1 VPPTLGQARPILA
14 GAAVIAAALAI
25 ELVDELADGVK
36 AAALPLIRRDLAL
49 SYGQIGLLASVP
61 LLLGSLLELPLGVL
75 AGHGRRRRVAVLLG
89 GAVFVLSLAGA
100 AAARSFAGLL
110 VAFVVFFPASGAFVS
125 LTQSGLMDADP
136 ARREQHMARWDL
148 AGSAGSMAGPVL
160 LIAVLAA
167 GGSWRSA
174 YLVLALVATAA
185 WLGVARNPPQP
196 PPADA
201 HQDPAAATATA
212 ATAVTH
218 PDPPG
223 AAAPPHPDQ
232 AGDVAAPRPDQPG
245 TTATAHPDQPGT
257 TATAHPDQPG
267 TTATAHPDQPG
278 TLAAVRRA
286 RAAPR
291 RPGVLR
297 WLLLL
302 QVSDLQLDV
311 FTGFLALYLV
321 AVVHATPA
329 QAALGVAIR
338 LGAGL
343 AGDAALIRALRH
355 AGGLRLL
362 RASAATAAV
371 AFPGFLLVPGLWPK
385 LLLLGCVS
393 VITAP
398 WYPVLQ
404 AQLYGSLPD
413 QSGVVVSLSSA
424 AGLLGGA
431 APLAVG
437 FLAERFGLA
446 WALAGLATA
455 PVCLLAG
462 LWRSPSQAGHD
473 GAGGPASAQT

>member
-1 VPPTLGQARPILA
+1 VPPTLGKARPILA
-14 GAAVIAAALAI
+14 GAAVIAAALAV
-25 ELVDELADGVK
+25 ELVDELADGAK

-49 SYGQIGLLASVP
+49 SYGQIGLLQSVP

-75 AGHGRRRRVAVLLG
+75 AGHGRTRRVAVLLG
-89 GAVFVLSLAGA
+89 GVVFILALAGA

-136 ARREQHMARWDL
+136 ARREQYMARWGL
-148 AGSAGSMAGPVL
+148 AGSVGSLAGPAL
-160 LIAVLAA
+160 LIVVLAA

-174 YLVLALVATAA
+174 YLVLALAAAAA
-185 WLGVARNPPQP
+185 WLGVARNPPEAGPVDERRGQP
-196 PPADA
+196 SGVP
-201 HQDPAAATATA
+201 
-212 ATAVTH
+212 
-218 PDPPG
+218 
-223 AAAPPHPDQ
+223 AAPPGTAARSDRPGAMAAASPDRPG
-232 AGDVAAPRPDQPG
+232 AMAAASPDRPRAMAAARRALAAPRC
-245 TTATAHPDQPGT
+245 
-257 TATAHPDQPG
+257 
-267 TTATAHPDQPG
+267 
-278 TLAAVRRA
+278 
-286 RAAPR
+286 
-291 RPGVLR
+291 PGVLR
-297 WLLLL
+297 WLVLL
-302 QVSDLQLDV
+302 QASDLLLDV

-355 AGGLRLL
+355 AGGTRLL
-362 RASAATAAV
+362 RASAAAAAA

-385 LLLLGCVS
+385 LLLLALVS

-437 FLAERFGLA
+437 FLAQRFGLA
-446 WALAGLATA
+446 WALAGLGVA
-455 PVCLLAG
+455 PLCLLAG
-462 LWRSPSQAGHD
+462 LWRAPFHAGHD
-473 GAGGPASAQT
+473 GAGGPASART

>member
-1 VPPTLGQARPILA
+1 MPPTLGRARPILA
-14 GAAVIAAALAI
+14 GTAVIAAALAV

-89 GAVFVLSLAGA
+89 GVVFILSLAGA
-100 AAARSFAGLL
+100 AAARSFAALL

-136 ARREQHMARWDL
+136 ARREQHMARWEL
-148 AGSAGSMAGPVL
+148 AGSVGSVAGPAL
-160 LIAVLAA
+160 LIAVLAIGA
-167 GGSWRSA
+167 GWRSA
-174 YLVLALVATAA
+174 YLVLAVVAAAA

-196 PPADA
+196 PPADGRR
-201 HQDPAAATATA
+201 DR
-212 ATAVTH
+212 
-218 PDPPG
+218 PG
-223 AAAPPHPDQ
+223 ATSAA
-232 AGDVAAPRPDQPG
+232 
-245 TTATAHPDQPGT
+245 
-257 TATAHPDQPG
+257 
-267 TTATAHPDQPG
+267 
-278 TLAAVRRA
+278 RRA

-297 WLLLL
+297 WLVLL
-302 QVSDLQLDV
+302 QVSDLLLDV

-343 AGDAALIRALRH
+343 AGDAALIRALRD

-362 RASAATAAV
+362 RASAAAAAV
-371 AFPGFLLVPGLWPK
+371 TFPGFLLVPGLWPK
-385 LLLLGCVS
+385 LLLLACVS

-404 AQLYGSLPD
+404 AQLYASLPG
-413 QSGVVVSLSSA
+413 QSGIVVSLSSA

-431 APLAVG
+431 VPLAVG
-437 FLAERFGLA
+437 FLAQRFGLA
-446 WALAGLATA
+446 WALAGLGAA
-455 PVCLLAG
+455 PLCLLGG
-462 LWRSPSQAGHD
+462 LWRSPWRSPCSAGDD
-473 GAGGPASAQT
+473 GAGDPASAQT

>member
-1 VPPTLGQARPILA
+1 LVLPTFGRARPILA
-14 GAAVIAAALAI
+14 AAAVIAAALAV

-49 SYGQIGLLASVP
+49 SYGQIGLLQSVP
-61 LLLGSLLELPLGVL
+61 LLLGSLLELPLGIL

-89 GAVFVLSLAGA
+89 GVVFILSLAGV

-110 VAFVVFFPASGAFVS
+110 IAFVVFFPASGAFVS

-136 ARREQHMARWDL
+136 ARREQHMARWEM
-148 AGSAGSMAGPVL
+148 AGSAGSVAGPAL
-160 LIAVLAA
+160 LIVVLAA
-167 GGSWRSA
+167 GGGWRSA
-174 YLVLALVATAA
+174 YLVLALAASAA
-185 WLGVARNPPQP
+185 WLGVARNPPKPAPADRRARPGTVAALHPNQP
-196 PPADA
+196 AGPPAPRCA
-201 HQDPAAATATA
+201 LT
-212 ATAVTH
+212 
-218 PDPPG
+218 
-223 AAAPPHPDQ
+223 APP
-232 AGDVAAPRPDQPG
+232 PDQPSDPP
-245 TTATAHPDQPGT
+245 APHPDQPG
-257 TATAHPDQPG
+257 G
-267 TTATAHPDQPG
+267 
-278 TLAAVRRA
+278 LAAARRA
-286 RAAPR
+286 LAAPR
-291 RPGVLR
+291 RPGVVR
-297 WLLLL
+297 WLVLL
-302 QVSDLQLDV
+302 QVSDLLLDV

-343 AGDAALIRALRH
+343 AGDAALIHALRH

-362 RASAATAAV
+362 RASAIAAAV

-385 LLLLGCVS
+385 LMLLACVS

-404 AQLYGSLPD
+404 AQLYGSLPG

-437 FLAERFGLA
+437 FLAQRFGLA
-446 WALAGLATA
+446 WALASLATA
-455 PVCLLAG
+455 PFCLLGG
-462 LWRSPSQAGHD
+462 LWRWHED
-473 GAGGPASAQT
+473 AGGRASPQT

>member
-1 VPPTLGQARPILA
+1 VPPTLGRARPILA
-14 GAAVIAAALAI
+14 GAAVIAAALAV
-25 ELVDELADGVK
+25 ELVDELADGAK

-49 SYGQIGLLASVP
+49 SYGQIGLLESVP

-75 AGHGRRRRVAVLLG
+75 AGHGRTRRVAVLLG
-89 GAVFVLSLAGA
+89 GVVFILSLAGA

-136 ARREQHMARWDL
+136 ARREQHLARWEL
-148 AGSAGSMAGPVL
+148 AGSAGSLAGPAL
-160 LIAVLAA
+160 LIVVLAA
-167 GGSWRSA
+167 GGGWRSA
-174 YLVLALVATAA
+174 YLVLALAAAAA
-185 WLGVARNPPQP
+185 WLGVARNPPRSA
-196 PPADA
+196 PAGGRRDR
-201 HQDPAAATATA
+201 
-212 ATAVTH
+212 
-218 PDPPG
+218 PG
-223 AAAPPHPDQ
+223 
-232 AGDVAAPRPDQPG
+232 GVAA
-245 TTATAHPDQPGT
+245 AHPDRPG
-257 TATAHPDQPG
+257 AMAAANPDRPRG
-267 TTATAHPDQPG
+267 
-278 TLAAVRRA
+278 LAAVRRA
-286 RAAPR
+286 LAAPR
-291 RPGVLR
+291 RPEVLR
-297 WLLLL
+297 WLVLL
-302 QVSDLQLDV
+302 QVSDLLLDV

-362 RASAATAAV
+362 RASAAAAAV

-385 LLLLGCVS
+385 LLLLACVS

-431 APLAVG
+431 APLVVG
-437 FLAERFGLA
+437 FLAQRFGLA
-446 WALAGLATA
+446 WALASLATA
-455 PVCLLAG
+455 PFCLLGG
-462 LWRSPSQAGHD
+462 LWRWHDDAGS
-473 GAGGPASAQT
+473 PASPQT

>member
-1 VPPTLGQARPILA
+1 MLPTSGRARPILA
-14 GAAVIAAALAI
+14 LAAAVAAALAV
-25 ELVDELADGVK
+25 ELVDELADGAR

-49 SYGQIGLLASVP
+49 SYGQIGLLVSVP
-61 LLLGSLLELPLGVL
+61 MLFGSLLELPLGVL

-89 GAVFVLSLAGA
+89 GVVFILSLAGA

-136 ARREQHMARWDL
+136 GRREQHMARWDL
-148 AGSAGSMAGPVL
+148 AGSAGSVAGPVL

-167 GGSWRSA
+167 GGGWRSA
-174 YLVLALVATAA
+174 YLVLALAATVA
-185 WLGVARNPPQP
+185 WLAVARNPPQP
-196 PPADA
+196 APVDGDRDRPGAM
-201 HQDPAAATATA
+201 AAA
-212 ATAVTH
+212 
-218 PDPPG
+218 
-223 AAAPPHPDQ
+223 
-232 AGDVAAPRPDQPG
+232 
-245 TTATAHPDQPGT
+245 
-257 TATAHPDQPG
+257 
-267 TTATAHPDQPG
+267 
-278 TLAAVRRA
+278 RRA
-286 RAAPR
+286 LAAPR

-297 WLLLL
+297 WLVLL
-302 QVSDLQLDV
+302 QVSDLLLDV

-355 AGGLRLL
+355 AGGLSLL
-362 RASAATAAV
+362 RASAAAAAV
-371 AFPGFLLVPGLWPK
+371 AFPGFLVVPGLWPK
-385 LLLLGCVS
+385 LLLLACVS

-413 QSGVVVSLSSA
+413 QSGVVVSLLSA

-437 FLAERFGLA
+437 FLAQRFGLA
-446 WALAGLATA
+446 WALAGLAAA
-455 PVCLLAG
+455 PLCLIGG
-462 LWRSPSQAGHD
+462 LWRSPSNTGQD
-473 GAGGPASAQT
+473 GADDPASAQT

>member
-1 VPPTLGQARPILA
+1 VPPTLDRARPILA
-14 GAAVIAAALAI
+14 GAAVIAAALAV

-49 SYGQIGLLASVP
+49 SYGQIGLLVSVP

-75 AGHGRRRRVAVLLG
+75 AGHGRRRRAAVLLG
-89 GAVFVLSLAGA
+89 GVVFILSLAGV

-125 LTQSGLMDADP
+125 LTQSGLMDAEP
-136 ARREQHMARWDL
+136 ARREQHMARWNL
-148 AGSAGSMAGPVL
+148 AGSVGSVAGPAL
-160 LIAVLAA
+160 LIIVLAA
-167 GGSWRSA
+167 GGGWRPA
-174 YLVLALVATAA
+174 YLVLAAVAAAA
-185 WLGVARNPPQP
+185 WLGVARNPS
-196 PPADA
+196 PPA
-201 HQDPAAATATA
+201 PTET
-212 ATAVTH
+212 
-218 PDPPG
+218 G
-223 AAAPPHPDQ
+223 
-232 AGDVAAPRPDQPG
+232 RDQPG
-245 TTATAHPDQPGT
+245 TTATANPDPPPA
-257 TATAHPDQPG
+257 TATAQPDRPTG
-267 TTATAHPDQPG
+267 
-278 TLAAVRRA
+278 LAAAQPDRPGGLAAA
-286 RAAPR
+286 RHALAAPR
-291 RPGVLR
+291 RPGVMR
-297 WLLLL
+297 WLVLL
-302 QVSDLQLDV
+302 QVSDLLLDV

-362 RASAATAAV
+362 RASAALAAV

-385 LLLLGCVS
+385 LLLLACVS

-437 FLAERFGLA
+437 FLAQRFGLA
-446 WALAGLATA
+446 WALAGLAVA
-455 PVCLLAG
+455 PLCLLGG
-462 LWRSPSQAGHD
+462 LWRSPSHAGHD

>member
-1 VPPTLGQARPILA
+1 VPPTLGRARPILA
-14 GAAVIAAALAI
+14 GAAVLAAALAV

-75 AGHGRRRRVAVLLG
+75 AGHGRRRRAAVLLG
-89 GAVFVLSLAGA
+89 GAVFILSLAGA
-100 AAARSFAGLL
+100 AVARSFAGLL
-110 VAFVVFFPASGAFVS
+110 IAFVVFFPASGAFVT

-136 ARREQHMARWDL
+136 ARREQHMARWEL
-148 AGSAGSMAGPVL
+148 AGSAGSVAGPAL

-167 GGSWRSA
+167 GGDWRSA
-174 YLVLALVATAA
+174 YLVLALAAAAA
-185 WLGVARNPPQP
+185 WLGAARNPPQP
-196 PPADA
+196 APADGRR
-201 HQDPAAATATA
+201 DR
-212 ATAVTH
+212 
-218 PDPPG
+218 PG
-223 AAAPPHPDQ
+223 NVAAPP
-232 AGDVAAPRPDQPG
+232 PDQPR
-245 TTATAHPDQPGT
+245 A
-257 TATAHPDQPG
+257 
-267 TTATAHPDQPG
+267 
-278 TLAAVRRA
+278 LAAARRA
-286 RAAPR
+286 LAAP
-291 RPGVLR
+291 VLR
-297 WLLLL
+297 WLALL
-302 QVSDLQLDV
+302 QVSDLLLDV

-343 AGDAALIRALRH
+343 AGDAALIRTLRH
-355 AGGLRLL
+355 GGGLRLL
-362 RASAATAAV
+362 RASAAAAAV

-385 LLLLGCVS
+385 LMLLACVS

-404 AQLYGSLPD
+404 AQLYASLPD

-437 FLAERFGLA
+437 FLAQRFGLA
-446 WALAGLATA
+446 WALAGLAAA
-455 PVCLLAG
+455 PLCLLGG
-462 LWRSPSQAGHD
+462 LWRSPSATGNE
-473 GAGGPASAQT
+473 GASSSVSAQT